1 MSTYNFQVLSHCV
14 SFLSNDFPV
23 KNILAQVACAFI
35 SLGSRYRE
43 IFDQME
49 HDTRKLE
56 QLAGNWL
63 LEQHFCC
70 CGEAHTHTRAQDFY
84 FDNPL
89 RQSRRKRVL

>member
-1 MSTYNFQVLSHCV
+1 MSALVEQLPGAISLS

-23 KNILAQVACAFI
+23 KNVLAQVACAFI

-56 QLAGNWL
+56 QLAGG
-63 LEQHFCC
+63 CC
-70 CGEAHTHTRAQDFY
+70 WNSIFVVVYTRIRAERTFT
-84 FDNPL
+84 L
-89 RQSRRKRVL
+89 ITL